1 MSGAAASSPPRLR
14 KGGTAQRRPAAKAAP
29 KGPGMVARA
38 VAMIPIRP
46 ETIRRLGNW
55 LLGLLVLA
63 AVVAGL
69 ILMGLPQMVGVYIG
83 ETIGR
88 MGFAV
93 HNIEVVG
100 LAHADRSRVYQ
111 IVQTQQVRPMPLVD
125 LTGTREQLMR
135 LAWVGDARVSR
146 RLPDTLVVDIVE
158 RKPAAVWQ
166 YQGQL
171 RLIDNEGRSIAAIDP
186 AAMPEKLPLVI
197 GPGANM
203 HAAEF
208 AKLIDSQPALK
219 PLVAGAAWIGDRRW
233 DLRFQ
238 SGETLALPEG
248 EKQAIAAF
256 DYFAR
261 RDAAVRLLGQNYV
274 RFDMRDPSRVVVRVT
289 SEPGRR
295 IAEPVDRASI

>member
-1 MSGAAASSPPRLR
+1 MSAAASPRLR
-14 KGGTAQRRPAAKAAP
+14 KGGSAQRRPAPAKAAP
-29 KGPGMVARA
+29 KGPGPLSRA
-38 VAMIPIRP
+38 LASVPIRP

-63 AVVAGL
+63 AVIAGL
-69 ILMGLPQMVGVYIG
+69 VLMGLPRMVGVYIG

-93 HNIEVVG
+93 RNIEVVG
-100 LAHADRSRVYQ
+100 LVHTDRQRVYQ
-111 IVQTQQVRPMPLVD
+111 IVGTQQVRPMPLVD
-125 LTGTREQLMR
+125 LAGTREQLMR

-158 RKPAAVWQ
+158 RRPAAVWQ

-208 AKLIDSQPALK
+208 SKLIDSQPALK

-248 EKQAIAAF
+248 AKQAIDAF

-295 IAEPVDRASI
+295 IPEPIDRASI